1 MTARPMTPAM
11 TLRPTREQ
19 VREQIDISQ
28 DTFRSDYFA
37 YLQKRSGETEAK

>member
-1 MTARPMTPAM
+1 M
-11 TLRPTREQ
+11 REQ

-37 YLQKRSGETEAK
+37 YLQRRGILNSDE